1 MKILFNKAAIL
12 STALSNQ
19 FILITFNIT
28 LFVVIAKT
36 FSINVLASWAIFQSV
51 TSIIEMI
58 RLGFI
63 QNAMMNQI
71 KSNPSNKLNIIKS
84 NFFIYT
90 ILTIIAYVM
99 VILIFEIITELNS
112 NLYNFSYIY
121 YYGISLI
128 GIGLMQF
135 VNIINQANENHAG
148 ITKINLIWVITSLVV
163 ISILYL
169 SNKICPENILLTT
182 GITSTV
188 IVLFHVRKHL
198 KSFQESKIEKE
209 SCNST
214 FQFGKYVFGT
224 NLLSMLINKSDIF
237 ILSIFSQPSG
247 IAAYHIAIRIANY
260 LEIPLNAATQVFYP
274 KIHNAFKKNLRIDKV
289 ITESVIIQWI
299 YIIPA
304 AIVLFLL
311 SGKIIEI
318 LSGSNYVTESSF
330 LLRIVIFASF
340 IKPIGRTMGIALDIK
355 NRPDLNLRILI
366 LSGIIFTTLQLS
378 LGSFYHS
385 MGIAIANVL
394 ATWISI
400 LFAQFFISQKI
411 NFSIINPIYQ
421 LVTKKIK
428 SKTI

>member
-28 LFVVIAKT
+28 LFVVIAKS

-71 KSNPSNKLNIIKS
+71 KSNPSNKHNIIKS
-84 NFFIYT
+84 NLFIFS
-90 ILTIIAYVM
+90 ILSIIAYII
-99 VILIFEIITELNS
+99 VIFIFEIITKVNS
-112 NLYNFSYIY
+112 NLYNFNYVY
-121 YYGISLI
+121 FYGFTLI
-128 GIGLMQF
+128 GTGLLQF
-135 VNIINQANENHAG
+135 LNIINQAKENHAG
-148 ITKINLIWVITSLVV
+148 IAKTNLLWVIISLAI
-163 ISILYL
+163 ISILFFTNHI
-169 SNKICPENILLTT
+169 SPENILLTT
-182 GITSTV
+182 GVSSTL
-188 IVLFHVRKHL
+188 IVLYTVRKHF
-198 KSFQESKIEKE
+198 KIFQEAKIEKE
-209 SCNST
+209 SCEST
-214 FQFGKYVFGT
+214 IQFGKYVFGT

-237 ILSIFSQPSG
+237 ILSVFSQPSG

-274 KIHNAFKKNLRIDKV
+274 KIHNAFKKDSKIEKV
-289 ITESVIIQWI
+289 ITESVIIQWL

-304 AIVLFLL
+304 AVVLFLL
-311 SGKIIEI
+311 SGKIIET
-318 LSGSNYVTESSF
+318 LSGASYVTESSS
-330 LLRIVIFASF
+330 LLRIIILASF

-366 LSGIIFTTLQLS
+366 LSGVIFTVLQIL
-378 LGSFYHS
+378 LGSFYQS

-400 LFAQFFISQKI
+400 LFAQYFISQKI

-421 LVTKKIK
+421 LLTKKIK
-428 SKTI
+428 TI